1 MVWLRKNR
9 HDVAAATGIRI
20 DARRPADPESVSYV
34 SVSTPRGGGGAAA
47 VGAVL
52 ATFGRAAPPRTCLL
66 LAANTARV

>member
-34 SVSTPRGGGGAAA
+34 SVSTPRGGGAAA

>member
-34 SVSTPRGGGGAAA
+34 SVSTPRGGRAAA